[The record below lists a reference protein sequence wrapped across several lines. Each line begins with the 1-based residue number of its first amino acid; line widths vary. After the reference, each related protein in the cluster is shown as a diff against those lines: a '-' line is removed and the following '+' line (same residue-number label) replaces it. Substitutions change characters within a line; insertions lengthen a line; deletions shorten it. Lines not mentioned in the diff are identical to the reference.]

1 MKFPKIVRIG
11 PLFFGVEFVDGLLD
25 ATKTDKLNGHISY
38 DKCTIS
44 IERGVSD
51 QRKRA
56 TLWHE
61 IVHGIACIAEIEM
74 TETDVERFTN
84 VLLSVLIDN
93 PELRDID

>member
-1 MKFPKIVRIG
+1 MKFPKTVRIG
-11 PLFFGVEFVDGLLD
+11 PLFFAVEFVDGLLD
-25 ATKTDKLNGHISY
+25 ESKIKKLDGHIKY
-38 DKCTIS
+38 GDCKILLE
-44 IERGVSD
+44 IDVSD

-61 IVHGIACIAEIEM
+61 IVHGIASIAEIEM

-93 PELRDID
+93 PELMDID